1 MLKLDNISLSYEK
14 KIIIDS
20 LSFEFEDGK
29 NTLIMGE
36 SGIGK
41 TSLLNI
47 IASTLKASGGQL
59 ESSYEKI
66 SYVFQEPRLFEWLTA
81 LENVSIVSN
90 KEKATEILTLM
101 GLEDSLDKYPSELS
115 GGMKQRVSI
124 ARALA
129 YGPDLILLDEPF
141 KGLDEE
147 RRREVAEILFKA
159 LKGTTAII
167 VSHDKED
174 MKYADTVLTLTSPPK
189 SSLVKSNI

>member
-1 MLKLDNISLSYEK
+1 M
-14 KIIIDS
+14 
-20 LSFEFEDGK
+20 
-29 NTLIMGE
+29 
-36 SGIGK
+36 
-41 TSLLNI
+41 
-47 IASTLKASGGQL
+47 
-59 ESSYEKI
+59 I

-90 KEKATEILTLM
+90 KVKAEELLTLM
-101 GLEDSLDKYPSELS
+101 GLEDSFDKYPSELS

-129 YGPDLILLDEPF
+129 YKPDLVLLDEPF

-147 RRREVAEILFKA
+147 RRHEVADILFKA

-189 SSLVKSNI
+189 SNLVKSNI